1 MSLCNSSEVTM
12 YPERQLKY
20 HQSLIQSRKIND
32 YLKKKKVGL
41 SLKEIA
47 LKISIY
53 PNSQIYKLRINLL
66 ENTLKTSL

>member
-32 YLKKKKVGL
+32 YLKKKKSG
-41 SLKEIA
+41 SQLKR
-47 LKISIY
+47 
-53 PNSQIYKLRINLL
+53 NSSENLHIPKLTNIQAKNKLIR
-66 ENTLKTSL
+66 KYS